1 MSEPDAV
8 RRHALTALAAAAA
21 ATALSSCGGEDG
33 SAIPSPT
40 PQRTRTW
47 RMGFSPNPPR
57 PTVQAVLQGIDTWST
72 RAELAIIHEELPW
85 ADLLVGMTPDAILD
99 RDKVGLV
106 NYLRGKGLGLFFML
120 DLTDGLSRAEEAR
133 PLRNAG
139 RSLSEPAVQQ
149 LVRAYALAVERRLTP
164 EYLGL
169 AAETNL
175 IRAAAPAAV
184 YQAVKQ
190 VANATHL
197 ALTNA
202 GAASRRFVSIQV
214 ETAWGRLGGAT
225 GPYVGVEQDF
235 TDFPFTQALGLSS
248 YPYLAYTQPEALPG
262 DYYSRLRGGRNTPVL
277 ITEGGW
283 SSASVPGF
291 SSSPDAQAR
300 YITRHADLLDSVS
313 ALAYFQLQFPDVD
326 LSSVP
331 PPVPVNLPLFAAIGL
346 ADTQFAAKPALASWD
361 ALFRRQRL

>member
-1 MSEPDAV
+1 MSEPHAG
-8 RRHALTALAAAAA
+8 RRNALTFLAAAAA
-21 ATALSSCGGEDG
+21 AALGSCGGEE
-33 SAIPSPT
+33 SPVNPPPT
-40 PQRTRTW
+40 PQQTRNW
-47 RMGFSPNPPR
+47 RMGFAPNPPR

-85 ADLLVGMTPDAILD
+85 AELLAGMTPEAILD
-99 RDKVGLV
+99 RDKLGLV

-120 DLTDGLSRAEEAR
+120 DLTDGLSRAEESRA
-133 PLRNAG
+133 LRSAG
-139 RSLSEPAVQQ
+139 RSLTDPAVQQ

-175 IRAAAPAAV
+175 IRAAAPAV
-184 YQAVKQ
+184 LYQAVRQ
-190 VANATHL
+190 VANATQL

-202 GAASRRFVSIQV
+202 GAMSRRFVSVQV

-225 GPYVGVEQDF
+225 GPYVGVEQDYA
-235 TDFPFTQALGLSS
+235 DFPFTQALGLSS
-248 YPYLAYTQPEALPG
+248 YPYLAYAQPEDLPS
-262 DYYSRLRGGRNTPVL
+262 DYYSRLRGGRSTPVL

-291 SSSPDAQAR
+291 SSSPDKQAR

-326 LSSVP
+326 LSSLP
-331 PPVPVNLPLFAAIGL
+331 PPLPVNLPLFAAIGL
-346 ADTQFAAKPALASWD
+346 TDTQFAAKPALASWD
-361 ALFRRQRL
+361 ALFRRPRV